1 MSNSRRI
8 TVIVKLRPFDEA
20 MWKRL
25 LIAYTYAL
33 YDRKKQAAQ
42 AASQAEEATR

>member
-8 TVIVKLRPFDEA
+8 IVVAKLRQFDEA
-20 MWKRL
+20 AWKRV

-33 YDRKKQAAQ
+33 YDKQRQTKQAVQ
-42 AASQAEEATR
+42 AGEGQHK